1 MNTVTVIPAVRVSE
15 QVQPEF
21 RVFSHE
27 ADALQIDV
35 LRGGCILL
43 GCTRKLTPGKTSVFH
58 YSLKGAVGDVE
69 LRFRFY
75 RGEKEVETSS
85 APYQVVPGSVPATG
99 LIDGCWISIC
109 HWSEQEAVFFN
120 SELKKMRDEDFE
132 RHIEEMSLLGIRGV
146 VIQNVFDSSHY
157 VGRHEMTC
165 GSYDGREFY
174 PSGLYPGR
182 MPLAARD
189 PIEAVLRAADRCGM
203 HVLLGVGLFAWFDF
217 SEQSLEWHRRVAR
230 ELFQRYGGHAS
241 FYGWYV
247 SEEIMGDLYYSYM
260 PHSAERWKELAVFF
274 REFRTFV
281 QELAPTKPVAFAPN
295 NVRFH
300 LYAEEW
306 KTILPFID
314 ILIPFAFAR
323 DPEHLNVVQMKQICD
338 ECGTHMW
345 VDMEMFREPF
355 EDGLVPK
362 TMEALLREIRQYD
375 ALEQCYGYQYTG
387 LMNHPAS
394 RFSLGGEPAKELYA
408 RYLQYYQARRA
419 AWGYGEKQQ

>member
-1 MNTVTVIPAVRVSE
+1 M
-15 QVQPEF
+15 
-21 RVFSHE
+21 
-27 ADALQIDV
+27 
-35 LRGGCILL
+35 
-43 GCTRKLTPGKTSVFH
+43 
-58 YSLKGAVGDVE
+58 
-69 LRFRFY
+69 
-75 RGEKEVETSS
+75 ETSS

-165 GSYDGREFY
+165 GSYDGRAFY